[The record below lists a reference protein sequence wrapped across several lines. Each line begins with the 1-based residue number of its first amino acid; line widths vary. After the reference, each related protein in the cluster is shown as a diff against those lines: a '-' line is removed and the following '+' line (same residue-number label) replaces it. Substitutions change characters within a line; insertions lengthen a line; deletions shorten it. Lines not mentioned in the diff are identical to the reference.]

1 MNKLDSM
8 RVFVRTAELGSFSA
22 VAREMELSQ
31 ATVSK
36 KIAALESHLGV
47 RLISRTSRT
56 QSLTEAGAEYHQRCC
71 AILAELEEADAIA
84 RGAHTS
90 PSGTLRV
97 SAPVVLGRLLLAPH
111 LTSFL
116 EEYPRLRLDLT
127 LSDEFIDLVGRNVDL
142 AIRAKVLEDSTLV
155 ARPILENPLLLVASS
170 KYLEQHGSPQK
181 PNELKEHNCLVY
193 SFDEKVNI
201 WSFMKN
207 GEHYSVPVTGNLRC
221 DNGDLIVTAV
231 ESGAGI
237 ALLPVWMVHGSL
249 VSGQLVEIMTAYRPD
264 PLPIH
269 AVYPKN
275 RNLPLKTRIFIDF
288 FIQRIKAMN
297 SIEVP

>member
-1 MNKLDSM
+1 VNKLDSM

-97 SAPVVLGRLLLAPH
+97 SAPVVSTP
-111 LTSFL
+111 
-116 EEYPRLRLDLT
+116 PRTAL
-127 LSDEFIDLVGRNVDL
+127 DEFSRRVPT
-142 AIRAKVLEDSTLV
+142 LE
-155 ARPILENPLLLVASS
+155 ARPDS
-170 KYLEQHGSPQK
+170 Q
-181 PNELKEHNCLVY
+181 
-193 SFDEKVNI
+193 
-201 WSFMKN
+201 
-207 GEHYSVPVTGNLRC
+207 RR
-221 DNGDLIVTAV
+221 
-231 ESGAGI
+231 
-237 ALLPVWMVHGSL
+237 VH
-249 VSGQLVEIMTAYRPD
+249 
-264 PLPIH
+264 
-269 AVYPKN
+269 
-275 RNLPLKTRIFIDF
+275 
-288 FIQRIKAMN
+288 
-297 SIEVP
+297 

>member
-1 MNKLDSM
+1 M
-8 RVFVRTAELGSFSA
+8 RVFIRTAELGSFSA

-47 RLISRTSRT
+47 CLISRTSRT

-71 AILAELEEADAIA
+71 TILAELDEADAIA
-84 RGAHTS
+84 RGANTS

-111 LTSFL
+111 LMRFL

-127 LSDEFIDLVGRNVDL
+127 LSDEFIDLVGRNIDL
-142 AIRAKVLEDSTLV
+142 AIRAKVLEDTTLV
-155 ARPILENPLLLVASS
+155 ARSLLENPLLLVASP
-170 KYLEQHGSPQK
+170 KYLDRHGSPQK
-181 PNELKEHNCLVY
+181 PDELKEHNCLVY

-201 WSFMKN
+201 WSFRKN
-207 GEHYSVPVTGNLRC
+207 SKQYSVTVSGNFRC
-221 DNGDLIVTAV
+221 DNGDLIVTAA

-237 ALLPVWMVHGSL
+237 ALLPVWMIHGSL
-249 VSGQLVEIMTAYRPD
+249 ASGQLIETMTAYRPD

-288 FIQRIKAMN
+288 IRKRIKEMDLVYLP
-297 SIEVP
+297 I